1 MTLDGLS
8 HIVTTDIG
16 RDLSNDLI
24 GMLNH
29 SRPRIRKR
37 AVLTIYKVF
46 IKYPEILPQCLPRL
60 QEKLHDPDGGVVSA
74 TVNVLC
80 ELARRNPQDYLDL
93 APHLFEILTTS
104 SNNWML
110 IKVIKLVRYLGFLFF
125 IFRN

>member
-1 MTLDGLS
+1 M
-8 HIVTTDIG
+8 TTDIG

-37 AVLTIYKVF
+37 AVLVIYKVF
-46 IKYPEILPQCLPRL
+46 TKYPEVLPQCLPRL
-60 QEKLHDPDGGVVSA
+60 QEKLHDPDVGVVSA

-80 ELARRNPQDYLDL
+80 ELARRNPLDHLEL
-93 APHLFEILTTS
+93 APQLFEILTTS

-110 IKVIKLVRYLGFLFF
+110 IKIIKLVNYPRFF
-125 IFRN
+125 CVFQN